1 VSDIVFIN
9 GLRAETVIGVYDWER
24 NIRQPLLIDL
34 ELAADVAK
42 AAETDSIENAL
53 DYATISN
60 RVVQE
65 VEASSHQLI
74 ETLAERLATMIRNE
88 FGVSWLRL
96 RITKPTAVSNAEGV
110 GVIIERGSATAV
122 SATLE

>member
-1 VSDIVFIN
+1 VSDKVFIN

-24 NIRQPLLIDL
+24 KIRQPLLVDL
-34 ELAADVAK
+34 ELATDVAK
-42 AAETDSIENAL
+42 AAETDSIEHAL

-74 ETLAERLATMIRNE
+74 ETLGGALSHND
-88 FGVSWLRL
+88 SQ
-96 RITKPTAVSNAEGV
+96 
-110 GVIIERGSATAV
+110 
-122 SATLE
+122 

>member
-1 VSDIVFIN
+1 VFIN

-42 AAETDSIENAL
+42 AAEADSIENAL

-74 ETLAERLATMIRNE
+74 ETLAEGLATMIRNE

-110 GVIIERGSATAV
+110 GVIIERGSATTA
-122 SATLE
+122 